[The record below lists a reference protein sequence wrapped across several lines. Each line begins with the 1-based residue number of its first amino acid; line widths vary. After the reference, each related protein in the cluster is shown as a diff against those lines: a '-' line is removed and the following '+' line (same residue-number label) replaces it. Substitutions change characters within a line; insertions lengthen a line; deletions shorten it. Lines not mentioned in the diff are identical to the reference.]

1 MQHRADAEK
10 APSGTRKGATF
21 APMSEGPALLAE
33 AHDPDTSEARL
44 LELASGPD
52 QAAAATAAG
61 RLVRAAMDSAGTV
74 IAGATDP
81 GAQVG
86 AALGLVLDAL
96 RLVPGSVVGMGPDEI
111 GQALSSAGW
120 SADTTSQL
128 VLAGLLNL
136 LVDQQPARIQE
147 TIRGLA
153 PDWVGSVL
161 ELIEAAVAL
170 ESPPP
175 PA

>member
-1 MQHRADAEK
+1 
-10 APSGTRKGATF
+10 
-21 APMSEGPALLAE
+21 
-33 AHDPDTSEARL
+33 
-44 LELASGPD
+44 
-52 QAAAATAAG
+52 
-61 RLVRAAMDSAGTV
+61 
-74 IAGATDP
+74 
-81 GAQVG
+81 
-86 AALGLVLDAL
+86 
-96 RLVPGSVVGMGPDEI
+96 MGPDEI